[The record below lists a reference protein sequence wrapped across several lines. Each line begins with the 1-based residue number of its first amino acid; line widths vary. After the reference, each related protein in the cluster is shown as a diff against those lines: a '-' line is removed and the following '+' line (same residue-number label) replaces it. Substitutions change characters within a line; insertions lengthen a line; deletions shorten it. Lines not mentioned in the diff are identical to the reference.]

1 MIMYEEIRIISSRT
15 YDCANQSIFE
25 ESTLIHVYISIHFM
39 TTMWKYFIK
48 FHKLR
53 SSSKT
58 IAGRQAI
65 SENPIP
71 LEKGKKLSYSS
82 LTKIVSLLVMNDLLC
97 LAPLPKARVLA
108 SLCQHL
114 SLCHSLFLQIFILLV
129 SFFIL

>member
-15 YDCANQSIFE
+15 YDSANQSIFE

-39 TTMWKYFIK
+39 IMMWKYFIK

-65 SENPIP
+65 SENPN
-71 LEKGKKLSYSS
+71 KAGK
-82 LTKIVSLLVMNDLLC
+82 
-97 LAPLPKARVLA
+97 R
-108 SLCQHL
+108 
-114 SLCHSLFLQIFILLV
+114 
-129 SFFIL
+129 